1 MLGRRSTKI
10 KSNFQAQQQIL
21 TLLIVSSEYDPM
33 PAAAASR
40 VKPWVDELINSGKEL
55 QILTSNT
62 IPKNISRTIRSFFPT
77 PSNNDFLP
85 VRLLKEI
92 FLGFDL
98 GLKIF
103 WRRHDY
109 KFCIITSPPFFM
121 ACICAFFAKLANL
134 PFIFDVR
141 DRYPR
146 VLTDLGYLKPT
157 GFVYRILALLEG
169 WVYRQ
174 AEFITTVT
182 HGLVSELKSIYPRLN
197 FRLVRN
203 GFDELVFTDEVLNFN
218 KRTSFSVVYHGRLG
232 RFYDLE
238 LYLEVM
244 SIVHDADSSIRFVMI
259 GELPKEIQLRK
270 PPNLQILPAM
280 KLEKLAKVLSSCHA
294 GICLLRDLPAMRS
307 AFPAKAYYYI
317 GAGIPVLA
325 GPRGELTQIVDQ
337 FKIGKTFEKISAK
350 EIADSILSLKKD
362 EEFWSKMC
370 ANV

>member
-1 MLGRRSTKI
+1 
-10 KSNFQAQQQIL
+10 
-21 TLLIVSSEYDPM
+21 M

-40 VKPWVDELINSGKEL
+40 VKPWVDELSDSGKDL

-103 WRRHDY
+103 WRRYDCEL
-109 KFCIITSPPFFM
+109 CIITSPPFFM

-146 VLTDLGYLKPT
+146 VLTDLGFLMST
-157 GFVYRILALLEG
+157 GLVCRILESLEG
-169 WVYRQ
+169 WIYRQ
-174 AEFITTVT
+174 AEVISTVT
-182 HGLVSELKSIYPRLN
+182 HGLVSELKSNYPRLN

-203 GFDELVFTDEVLNFN
+203 GFDELVFTDEFLNFD
-218 KRTSFSVVYHGRLG
+218 KRTSFTVVYHGRLG

-238 LYLEVM
+238 LYLEIM
-244 SIVHDADSSIRFVMI
+244 SIVQHADSSIHFIMI

-270 PPNLQILPAM
+270 PPNLEILPAM
-280 KLEKLAKVLSSCHA
+280 RLENLAKVLSSCHL
-294 GICLLRDLPAMRS
+294 GICLLRDLPAMKN
-307 AFPAKAYYYI
+307 AFPAKAYDYI

-325 GPRGELTQIVDQ
+325 GPRGELSEFVDR
-337 FKIGKTFEKISAK
+337 FNIGTTFEKISAK
-350 EIADSILSLKKD
+350 EVADTILQLKND
-362 EEFWSKMC
+362 SEVWTKMC
-370 ANV
+370 ANIKKCRLNFGRRKIARKFFSQGLFNH

>member
-1 MLGRRSTKI
+1 
-10 KSNFQAQQQIL
+10 
-21 TLLIVSSEYDPM
+21 M

-55 QILTSNT
+55 QILTSST

-77 PSNNDFLP
+77 PSSNDFLP

-103 WRRHDY
+103 WSRHDY
-109 KFCIITSPPFFM
+109 ELCIITSPPFFM
-121 ACICAFFAKLANL
+121 ACICAFFAKLSNL

-146 VLTDLGYLKPT
+146 VLTDLGYLKST
-157 GFVYRILALLEG
+157 GLVYRILALLEG

-174 AEFITTVT
+174 AEVITTVT
-182 HGLVSELKSIYPRLN
+182 HGLVSELKSIYPSLN

-203 GFDELVFTDEVLNFN
+203 GFDELVFTDEVQNFN
-218 KRTSFSVVYHGRLG
+218 KRTSFTVVYHGRLG

-238 LYLEVM
+238 LYLEIM
-244 SIVHDADSSIRFVMI
+244 RIVHDADSSIHFVMI

-280 KLEKLAKVLSSCHA
+280 TLEKLAKVLSSCHA

-307 AFPAKAYYYI
+307 AFPAKAYDYI

-337 FKIGKTFEKISAK
+337 FKIGTTFEKISAK
-350 EIADSILSLKKD
+350 EIADSVLALKKD
-362 EEFWSKMC
+362 EELWSKMC
-370 ANV
+370 ANVKKCRMNFGRRNIAREFFRHGLFIQ